1 MIQVEGPRE
10 PKTASPRAVAR
21 SGYLEEEYLVSGTAD
36 LYGYDDA
43 WETVLFRSDVP
54 FTTRLLVRRP
64 ADDAVA
70 SGDVLL
76 EPLHPSMDM
85 ASAWPR
91 LGQALLKAGWSWI
104 GVTQHP
110 MGLAATQASDPQ
122 YADLNVPDAGLG
134 FDILSQVATWV
145 RAHGLPGLR
154 LDHLFMSGASHTGTF
169 QRVFLADGFHQ
180 RARRPDG
187 GPAVE
192 GYLIQISSGAFMLG
206 GYHQLHEGASV
217 PPAGDRRRVIGPLDV
232 PVIELLSEGEAE
244 TNRDARRADSDEP
257 GDRYRL
263 YEVPG
268 AAHMSRRDPLSHAL
282 PETVEEAS
290 DFPMPILA
298 GAALRHLRRW
308 AVDGVAPPHADRL
321 TNLSGE
327 ENAPRGGRGEARPL
341 LRDEHANALG
351 GVRTPELDVP
361 IASYYPHST
370 LIGGGEG
377 RPGFQGDLM
386 GSMTRFSQEKLRSL
400 YGSSEHYR
408 REYDASVSRLA
419 DEGWIDEAEAAEWR
433 ARAAQVSF

>member
-1 MIQVEGPRE
+1 MIQVEGPRQ

-154 LDHLFMSGASHTGTF
+154 LDHLFMSGASPHRHLPAG
-169 QRVFLADGFHQ
+169 LPG
-180 RARRPDG
+180 RR
-187 GPAVE
+187 
-192 GYLIQISSGAFMLG
+192 L
-206 GYHQLHEGASV
+206 
-217 PPAGDRRRVIGPLDV
+217 PPAGSP
-232 PVIELLSEGEAE
+232 
-244 TNRDARRADSDEP
+244 ARRWTR
-257 GDRYRL
+257 GRG
-263 YEVPG
+263 VP
-268 AAHMSRRDPLSHAL
+268 DPDLLGCLHARWL
-282 PETVEEAS
+282 P
-290 DFPMPILA
+290 P
-298 GAALRHLRRW
+298 
-308 AVDGVAPPHADRL
+308 
-321 TNLSGE
+321 
-327 ENAPRGGRGEARPL
+327 APRGRV
-341 LRDEHANALG
+341 
-351 GVRTPELDVP
+351 GVRP
-361 IASYYPHST
+361 
-370 LIGGGEG
+370 
-377 RPGFQGDLM
+377 
-386 GSMTRFSQEKLRSL
+386 
-400 YGSSEHYR
+400 
-408 REYDASVSRLA
+408 
-419 DEGWIDEAEAAEWR
+419 R
-433 ARAAQVSF
+433 ATGAG